1 MTTTIEPHTQSIEER
16 LEDELESLGRVV
28 VAFSG
33 GVDSSLLAS
42 AALKFLGPDN
52 MLAATADSESL
63 ASGELERC
71 RQLASEWSMPW
82 RPVPTAEMSNPRYV
96 ANDSDR
102 CYWCKDALMDALAP
116 IADDLGAVVTL
127 GVNVD
132 DLGEHRPGQKA
143 AQERGARFPLV
154 DAGFTKSDVRSL
166 AHDWGLPIWDRPA
179 MPCLASRIPYGT
191 SVSINVLS
199 TIDRAEHALR
209 GLGFDDL
216 RVRHYQNT
224 ARIEL
229 TREEMAKAVE
239 LHDEIVALLSEIGY
253 DYVTLDLAGLRSGN
267 LNSAIDS

>member
-1 MTTTIEPHTQSIEER
+1 MTTTIKRHTQPKAER
-16 LEDELESLGRVV
+16 LEEKLESLGRVV

-42 AALKFLGPDN
+42 AALKVLGPDN
-52 MLAATADSESL
+52 MLAVTADSESL

-71 RQLASEWSMPW
+71 RHLASDWSMPW
-82 RPVPTAEMSNPRYV
+82 KPVSTAEMANPRYV

-102 CYWCKDALMDALAP
+102 CYWCKDALMDALEP

-127 GVNVD
+127 GVNLD

-154 DAGFTKSDVRSL
+154 EAGFTKTDVRTL
-166 AHDWGLPIWDRPA
+166 AHEWGLPIWDRPA

-191 SVSINVLS
+191 AVTIKVLS
-199 TIDRAEHALR
+199 RIDRAEKAMR
-209 GLGFDDL
+209 DLGFEDL

-229 TREEMAKAVE
+229 QREQMAKAVD
-239 LHDEIVALLSEIGY
+239 LHDEIVAAVTEIGY

-267 LNSAIDS
+267 LNSAIDT